1 MPKEKL
7 KEQIINE
14 LNKALE
20 VEYSAIIMY
29 LHHAEFVTGLNAE
42 PIIERLKEIASDEE
56 KHRDMIRERIVVLGG
71 VPSTKLGD
79 LKISQSDNI
88 KEMLKYELK
97 EELVAVKLYQKILGL
112 VKQLDNSETL
122 YHSIYHLI
130 QDEQEHVEELKR
142 LLAIK

>member
-1 MPKEKL
+1 MSKEKL
-7 KEQIINE
+7 KKQIINE

-20 VEYSAIIMY
+20 IEHSAIIMY

-71 VPSTKLGD
+71 IPSTNLSD
-79 LKISQSDNI
+79 LKISQSDDI
-88 KEMLKYELK
+88 KEMLEEELK
-97 EELVAVKLYQKILGL
+97 EELIAVKLYQNILEL
-112 VKQLDNSETL
+112 VKQLKDNETL
-122 YHSIYHLI
+122 YHAIYHLI

-142 LLAIK
+142 LLAMK

>member
-71 VPSTKLGD
+71 VPWR
-79 LKISQSDNI
+79 
-88 KEMLKYELK
+88 MLHF
-97 EELVAVKLYQKILGL
+97 I
-112 VKQLDNSETL
+112 
-122 YHSIYHLI
+122 
-130 QDEQEHVEELKR
+130 
-142 LLAIK
+142 